1 MHRIRSMVL
10 FSNYLYNQAL
20 LSGYCWLFVGF
31 FLVVFMSEGCLMTFA
46 YGHVISV
53 AGVVFKYLM
62 WLLWNCQ
69 CLEMQWRQFSHIDTI
84 FNPSSLCW
92 ITVPLAKYVRV
103 RGCWMLLGC
112 KSFFLWGAIQAQ
124 EIKCHD
130 GNRAHLYPP
139 YANCSIF

>member
-1 MHRIRSMVL
+1 MVL

-46 YGHVISV
+46 YGHVIAV

-84 FNPSSLCW
+84 FNPSSLC
-92 ITVPLAKYVRV
+92 
-103 RGCWMLLGC
+103 
-112 KSFFLWGAIQAQ
+112 
-124 EIKCHD
+124 
-130 GNRAHLYPP
+130 
-139 YANCSIF
+139 